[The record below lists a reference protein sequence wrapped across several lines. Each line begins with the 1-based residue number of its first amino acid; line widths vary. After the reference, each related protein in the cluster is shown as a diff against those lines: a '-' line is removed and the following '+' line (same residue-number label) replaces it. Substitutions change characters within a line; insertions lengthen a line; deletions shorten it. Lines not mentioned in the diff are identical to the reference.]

1 MNNLIKLFVERSV
14 TDALLKKQEEFKY
27 ANVWLEC
34 DGYPE
39 PYFWIAPETK
49 TDPIIKQGDVK
60 GYYLKD
66 YMDRYYDKWLV
77 MMIKDIAED
86 IEAAM
91 KPDET
96 TKLEQMI
103 DDMRHKSFDIG
114 KPKYKKE
121 D

>member
-1 MNNLIKLFVERSV
+1 
-14 TDALLKKQEEFKY
+14 
-27 ANVWLEC
+27 
-34 DGYPE
+34 
-39 PYFWIAPETK
+39 
-49 TDPIIKQGDVK
+49 
-60 GYYLKD
+60 
-66 YMDRYYDKWLV
+66 MDRYYDKWLV

-91 KPDET
+91 NPDET
-96 TKLEQMI
+96 TRLEQMI